1 VENECQE
8 VRQELHDKVTNVQLQ
23 TEIFVES
30 MLEAG
35 KIEEAKKRQQHV
47 VIQLRKII
55 FKMQRESLARAFA
68 TWCVKVKAQ
77 QQAQETV
84 RKVIARIKNRFI
96 ATAFETWA
104 TNVAYFV
111 KRQQVIAVGLRRPF
125 LMTSL

>member
-1 VENECQE
+1 MENECQE

-55 FKMQRESLARAFA
+55 FKMQRELPKQS
-68 TWCVKVKAQ
+68 AQ
-77 QQAQETV
+77 WV
-84 RKVIARIKNRFI
+84 
-96 ATAFETWA
+96 
-104 TNVAYFV
+104 
-111 KRQQVIAVGLRRPF
+111 
-125 LMTSL
+125 